1 MYKYDIIFSAH
12 DSKKMELAEIIRKY
26 RQGLSAF
33 SVAATASTAQYIR
46 QTTLLSVGLLNDGAS
61 GGYLQIAKLVEK
73 EDVRMVVFLFDPA
86 SMHLDEL
93 GVKILLKSCAVSNIP
108 LANNKTTAEFILERF
123 FEKQLV
129 IQSRYPEMAVVN

>member
-46 QTTLLSVGLLNDGAS
+46 HTTLLSVGLLNDGAS
-61 GGYLQIAKLVEK
+61 GGYLQIAKLV